1 MLNGDPKTLILAFL
15 LGIIPSL
22 IWLVFWVREE
32 EKRAEPLGLLAAVFI
47 AGMASVVFVLPVQ
60 KFIES
65 NIAEYEWQITLW
77 ATAEEIIKYLAVML
91 VLYKMRDLDEPVDW
105 PIYMITAG
113 LGFAALENMLF
124 IAKPLALG
132 EATVGLLTGG
142 LRFLGSTLLHAVASA
157 MVGISRALSFHLSI
171 AKQKIYMF
179 FGLFGAIFLHTLF
192 NFFIMKEGGSDFLQ
206 VFAFLWVVAVL
217 VMLMFEKVRRM
228 T

>member
-1 MLNGDPKTLILAFL
+1 MLNGDPKTLIITFL
-15 LGIIPSL
+15 LGLIPSL
-22 IWLVFWVREE
+22 IWLFFWVREE
-32 EKRAEPLGLLAAVFI
+32 EKRAEPIGLLAAVFI
-47 AGMASVVFVLPVQ
+47 AGMASVIFVLPVQ
-60 KFIES
+60 KFIEA

-91 VLYKMRDLDEPVDW
+91 VLYKTRDIDEPVDW

-132 EATVGLLTGG
+132 ESTVGLLTGG

-157 MVGISRALSFHLSI
+157 MVGISLALAFHLGVTR
-171 AKQKIYMF
+171 QKIYMF

-192 NFFIMKEGGSDFLQ
+192 NFFIMKEGGNDFLQ